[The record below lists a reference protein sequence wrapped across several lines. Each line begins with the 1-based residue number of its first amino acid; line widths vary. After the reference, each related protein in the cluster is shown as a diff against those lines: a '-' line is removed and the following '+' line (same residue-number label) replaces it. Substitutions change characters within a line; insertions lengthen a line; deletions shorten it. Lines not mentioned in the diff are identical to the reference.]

1 MLVVAGL
8 SAACLVLQVVTK
20 INANIVSLIVGAVVT
35 ACLFLIYFSS
45 TKASIKPTPFF
56 TTLQVLS
63 TLQVIATALG
73 TLAVL
78 LGGILAILSTDM
90 IVSAI
95 KEHPENFTLP
105 GNADASQLDPEKLA

>member
-45 TKASIKPTPFF
+45 TKASTPC
-56 TTLQVLS
+56 TVYL
-63 TLQVIATALG
+63 I
-73 TLAVL
+73 
-78 LGGILAILSTDM
+78 
-90 IVSAI
+90 
-95 KEHPENFTLP
+95 P
-105 GNADASQLDPEKLA
+105 